1 MPQIFSEFAHDTLS
15 YKALTTRDAH
25 HTIAHVIGSSRVMR
39 GSLMPK
45 YDTKT
50 SQCFMYASTVRSAPT
65 PPPSVMFVYMLSRE
79 GPRTNLPML

>member
-45 YDTKT
+45 YDTKN
-50 SQCFMYASTVRSAPT
+50 VP
-65 PPPSVMFVYMLSRE
+65 MFHVCVNRKV
-79 GPRTNLPML
+79 RTNPTTLSDVRLHVV